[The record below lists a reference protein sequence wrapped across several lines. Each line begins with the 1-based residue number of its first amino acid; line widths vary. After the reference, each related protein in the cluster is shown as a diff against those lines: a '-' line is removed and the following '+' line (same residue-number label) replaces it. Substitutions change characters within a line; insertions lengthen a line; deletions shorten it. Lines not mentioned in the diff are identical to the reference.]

1 MKIGKGM
8 KKGLAILTI
17 ISSMSTALLAA
28 PVQEKKVLDVEYA
41 INMAI
46 SKDTSLAAWSRNIS
60 ASTAQKEEQADIA
73 SLTYQTTALSITE
86 MEQKKIFKKDAI
98 AKQVTDQ
105 VNNMILLEKNIELLQ
120 YQIDLNNKQVK
131 QAAIKQE
138 KGYTDEL
145 SYEKAVQTLEKS
157 KAELSGAK
165 ENLGGHC
172 SARVVYLVS

>member
-86 MEQKKIFKKDAI
+86 MEQKKDR
-98 AKQVTDQ
+98 
-105 VNNMILLEKNIELLQ
+105 
-120 YQIDLNNKQVK
+120 
-131 QAAIKQE
+131 
-138 KGYTDEL
+138 
-145 SYEKAVQTLEKS
+145 KS
-157 KAELSGAK
+157 
-165 ENLGGHC
+165 
-172 SARVVYLVS
+172 VV